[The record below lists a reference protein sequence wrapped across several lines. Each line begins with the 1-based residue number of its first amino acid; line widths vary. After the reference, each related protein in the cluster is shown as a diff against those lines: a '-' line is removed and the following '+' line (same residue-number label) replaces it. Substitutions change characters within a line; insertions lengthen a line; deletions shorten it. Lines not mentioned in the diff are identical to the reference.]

1 MKVLIIQLRQLGDIL
16 LTTPVIR
23 ALKEHAP
30 DVQVDFMTYPMGK
43 LIIPGNSLV
52 RRHVIAP
59 QRGVGPA
66 LRFLREI
73 RRERYDVI
81 LDFMATPRS
90 AVIARLIP
98 ADQRIAF
105 QTTRAPFYS
114 VVMPRGIGNQYIV
127 REKFE
132 LLKPIGVLAPDVRM
146 MLPWKE
152 QDAHVA
158 QIFLQDCASFANSKR
173 RVILSPTHRR
183 PERQWPAERWAELA
197 LWLERSQQASVL
209 WAWGP
214 GEEQEIDRLIKL
226 SSGAGV
232 KMPKTTFR
240 ELAAMTA
247 NCDLFIGNSNGPS
260 HVAVAVNTPSLQL
273 HGPTSATSWCPHTL
287 RHRAVQRERMVEIL
301 TADIQAAVVDL
312 WPVVDEHAKQVRVHG
327 LVAIES
333 DIQLRPW

>member
-1 MKVLIIQLRQLGDIL
+1 LKVLIIQLRQLGDIL

-23 ALKEHAP
+23 ALKDHAP
-30 DVQVDFMTYPMGK
+30 DAQVDFMTYPMGK

-59 QRGVGPA
+59 QQGVGQA

-73 RRERYDVI
+73 RRERYDVV

-98 ADQRIAF
+98 ADKRIAF

-146 MLPWKE
+146 MLPWKDS
-152 QDAHVA
+152 DAQVVSS
-158 QIFLQDCASFANSKR
+158 LMRECSSFANAKR
-173 RVILSPTHRR
+173 RVMLSPTHRR
-183 PERQWPAERWAELA
+183 QERQWPADRWAELA

-214 GEEQEIDRLIKL
+214 GEEQEIEHLIKL

-232 KMPKTTFR
+232 KIPKTTFR
-240 ELAAMTA
+240 ELAAITA

-273 HGPTSATSWCPHTL
+273 HGPTSATSWCPQTL
-287 RHRAVQRERMVEIL
+287 RHRAVQGDTMSDILPTTVESAVADLWSVVDQHAQEIR
-301 TADIQAAVVDL
+301 TQGVVTSDADIQ
-312 WPVVDEHAKQVRVHG
+312 R
-327 LVAIES
+327 
-333 DIQLRPW
+333 RPW